1 MTTKL
6 FGGGK
11 TFQLCHDY
19 QTNWRKKDFS
29 AVMTTKLIGGGKPF
43 SEKKIT

>member
-6 FGGGK
+6 IRGGK

-19 QTNWRKKDFS
+19 
-29 AVMTTKLIGGGKPF
+29 KLIGGGKTFQVCHDYQTNWRRKDF
-43 SEKKIT
+43 SAMS